1 MVRAVDSEALPPQVI
16 LIQNWSRNCGA

>member
-1 MVRAVDSEALPPQVI
+1 MVRAVDTEALPPQVI